1 VAARRIDHRRLTA
14 LRAKTPHLNAVE
26 RGCLERY
33 VVGAT
38 ERLAD
43 LDEVWLF
50 GSAARGDMWPD
61 RWPTNSDIDLVV
73 VTAAPVAAGVQEE
86 LVNAVYELYLECGR
100 TISPQ
105 FRTASELAQARSER
119 TPFAESLGREG
130 VLLWS
135 RAGR

>member
-1 VAARRIDHRRLTA
+1 VAARRIAHRRLTP
-14 LRAKTPHLNAVE
+14 LRAETPHLSAVE

-33 VVGAT
+33 VVGVA

-50 GSAARGDMWPD
+50 GSAARGDMWPN

-73 VTAAPVAAGVQEE
+73 VTAAPVAADLQEE

-105 FRTASELAQARSER
+105 FRSASELAQARAEH
-119 TPFAESLGREG
+119 TPFAESLGRDG

-135 RAGR
+135 GAGL